1 MRWPS
6 GPPPHRLPNRP
17 PTIPSERAACNTPR
31 VRSEEG
37 GGLPPTAEYE
47 TDATTHRTT
56 HVYMFMR
63 GSGRNEFYT
72 SRENFCQ
79 PLPCLSNRPTSQY
92 LQVETLSKTSMQPR
106 ILSAHTAR
114 WILDETANMVISLW
128 IYLRA
133 YHRRYQYGVR
143 YRYLVVNCDKRIKF
157 RLDMRR
163 RSADN
168 ALGYFSIYRARYISQ
183 RVLKHSPSV
192 FALARVSRCLFHL
205 ATLPESRSRDEF
217 NLSPRHKLHKAPK
230 ALCHLGSAYVI
241 IVTISNFCSNR
252 DKETAMLMELK
263 D

>member
-6 GPPPHRLPNRP
+6 GPPPRRPPSRP

-31 VRSEEG
+31 ARSCRL
-37 GGLPPTAEYE
+37 GLPPTAEYE
-47 TDATTHRTT
+47 TDATTHCT
-56 HVYMFMR
+56 HVYMFVH

-79 PLPCLSNRPTSQY
+79 
-92 LQVETLSKTSMQPR
+92 
-106 ILSAHTAR
+106 
-114 WILDETANMVISLW
+114 
-128 IYLRA
+128 RA

-143 YRYLVVNCDKRIKF
+143 YRYLVVNCDKRTRF
-157 RLDMRR
+157 RLAHIKKSAMDMRR

>member
-1 MRWPS
+1 MFIENGLHTTWYD
-6 GPPPHRLPNRP
+6 
-17 PTIPSERAACNTPR
+17 IA
-31 VRSEEG
+31 VRIINAVRTRG
-37 GGLPPTAEYE
+37 RRRGGLPPTAEYE
-47 TDATTHRTT
+47 TDATTHRT

-72 SRENFCQ
+72 SRENHH
-79 PLPCLSNRPTSQY
+79 PPCLSSRPVSQY
-92 LQVETLSKTSMQPR
+92 PQVETLSKTSTQPR

-114 WILDETANMVISLW
+114 WIPDETANMVISLW
-128 IYLRA
+128 MYDKTRT
-133 YHRRYQYGVR
+133 VR
-143 YRYLVVNCDKRIKF
+143 LKDH
-157 RLDMRR
+157 DMRR